1 MKLLD
6 LELLFQKECMFIK
19 QTGHAM
25 LPPQTRAGTLTRVM
39 MTSLL
44 VPTLIQVQHINQV
57 RF

>member
-6 LELLFQKECMFIK
+6 PELLFQKERMFIK
-19 QTGHAM
+19 WTGHAM
-25 LPPQTRAGTLTRVM
+25 LPPQTRAGTLTRVT

-44 VPTLIQVQHINQV
+44 SPTLIQVQHINQV